1 MKNIA
6 ILVAPGFEEIELLA
20 PLDILRRLNH
30 KVTLAGVQG
39 AQVTG
44 AHNVTITT
52 DTTMEQINPDELDAL
67 ILPGGGGSWVLR
79 DTPAVIELTRR
90 VYAAGKTVA
99 AICAAPIALA
109 KADLVKGKR
118 VTAYP
123 MDEVHAELTAAGAL
137 IEPGAPVVVDGNLLT
152 GYGPGAALDFGYA
165 IGQVLGS
172 AEQIE
177 QLKAQ
182 MCYKG

>member
-30 KVTLAGVQG
+30 HVTLAGVQG

-52 DTTMEQINPDELDAL
+52 DTTMDRIDVTALDAL

-79 DTPAVIELTRR
+79 DTPEVIAM
-90 VYAAGKTVA
+90 VQQAYAAGKLVA

-109 KADLVKGKR
+109 KADLVNGKH

-123 MDEVHAELTAAGAL
+123 MDEVHDTLTAAGAIL
-137 IEPGAPVVVDGNLLT
+137 DKGAPVALDGHLLT

-165 IGQVLGS
+165 IGEYLGS
-172 AEQIE
+172 AEQIAE
-177 QLKAQ
+177 LKAQ